1 MGRSGTRQKPG
12 ARRRPQGDGTIYF
25 DSGRQRWVGQVWLDG
40 RRRKV
45 TAKSRIEAAARLGR
59 LQHGDAAERHL
70 DRRITVER
78 LLIDWR
84 TSALP
89 GRRLAPSTI
98 EVHEWTAKLITAE
111 LGSVRITELD
121 VHAVEAALGRLAKG
135 SKGQPLGR
143 ASLIKVRSTLRQA
156 FAWAERRRAV
166 SHNPAAVAELPATEE
181 RHSRVALS
189 EAELEALLCVL
200 DGHPLYAM
208 FLSMARVGLRPG
220 EAAGLCA
227 DAIDLDAGVATV
239 TRAVQLR
246 RGRPVLVDALK
257 TAGARRAVALPPGV
271 IAALQA
277 HLAASNIEDGLLF
290 VAPDG
295 GPLWPSTVR
304 AELAA
309 ACETAGVTVV
319 RPNELRHT
327 AATLLADTGLSPHQ
341 VADIL
346 GHRSTRMV
354 DAVYRYRPTVI
365 HGADLTDW

>member
-1 MGRSGTRQKPG
+1 M
-12 ARRRPQGDGTIYF
+12 
-25 DSGRQRWVGQVWLDG
+25 
-40 RRRKV
+40 
-45 TAKSRIEAAARLGR
+45 
-59 LQHGDAAERHL
+59 
-70 DRRITVER
+70 
-78 LLIDWR
+78 
-84 TSALP
+84 
-89 GRRLAPSTI
+89 
-98 EVHEWTAKLITAE
+98 
-111 LGSVRITELD
+111 
-121 VHAVEAALGRLAKG
+121 
-135 SKGQPLGR
+135 
-143 ASLIKVRSTLRQA
+143 
-156 FAWAERRRAV
+156 
-166 SHNPAAVAELPATEE
+166 
-181 RHSRVALS
+181 
-189 EAELEALLCVL
+189 
-200 DGHPLYAM
+200 
-208 FLSMARVGLRPG
+208 
-220 EAAGLCA
+220 
-227 DAIDLDAGVATV
+227 

-290 VAPDG
+290 LAPDG

-327 AATLLADTGLSPHQ
+327 AATLLADAGLSPHQ

-354 DAVYRYRPTVI
+354 DAVYRHRPTVI